1 MQTLMEKPHIQ
12 IANMSRW
19 YVVSRALHTV
29 ARLGIANF
37 MSHEPLAVE
46 EIARASGTQPLL
58 LERLLD
64 FLCAY
69 QIFRKNNQGYALTEL
84 SQVLRDD
91 DEHSMRDV
99 LSMVDDSWWQAF
111 SDMETS
117 IQQGTPAFELQHGT
131 DFFAFLGENPQKQQN
146 FDRGMARISTFDI
159 QAIVNAYDFSS
170 LNTLVDMGGGRGGL
184 AQAISQKYPKLHTT
198 VFDSQAVISQLRPEE
213 YNENVSLQ
221 AGNFFAQIPNADA
234 YFFKGVL
241 HDFNDETMF
250 KIVQNCAQQMPRTS
264 RLLIAEQV
272 LPEDDAP
279 HPNKT
284 MDVVM
289 MVLLGGRQRS
299 LSGWQQAVAQAGFVL
314 KNTYPTASLFT
325 LMEFI
330 LP

>member
-1 MQTLMEKPHIQ
+1 
-12 IANMSRW
+12 
-19 YVVSRALHTV
+19 
-29 ARLGIANF
+29 
-37 MSHEPLAVE
+37 
-46 EIARASGTQPLL
+46 
-58 LERLLD
+58 
-64 FLCAY
+64 
-69 QIFRKNNQGYALTEL
+69 
-84 SQVLRDD
+84 
-91 DEHSMRDV
+91 
-99 LSMVDDSWWQAF
+99 
-111 SDMETS
+111 
-117 IQQGTPAFELQHGT
+117 
-131 DFFAFLGENPQKQQN
+131 
-146 FDRGMARISTFDI
+146 
-159 QAIVNAYDFSS
+159 
-170 LNTLVDMGGGRGGL
+170 MGGGRGGL